1 MARERWIDGV
11 GGAFTHNLPLK
22 LVSLLVALILWVV
35 VLGSRDVEVSKEVP
49 IEVITSPDLVIANEV
64 PEKITFRLSG
74 PKAFLRAVLDRR
86 EDPIQVNLVGAR
98 AGLLTH
104 RFFSDN
110 IRVPIGVKVLSLSP
124 SSLAVKLEAVKTKTI
139 PIRLTTRGELNEGL
153 KIRSMAVLPESV
165 RVTGPESRIEP
176 LQEAPTAP
184 LDLSTLRGSVD
195 REIPLE
201 PPGTGLQ
208 YAGPAPRARIEIEGL
223 GANFKIRNIAIRVST
238 PLKFR
243 IQPATVTAM
252 VRAAP
257 ADLRKL
263 DRSRIFAKVDLE
275 GRPRGT
281 YSEPVQI
288 ELPPN
293 VTLVRVVPET
303 VNLTLY

>member
-1 MARERWIDGV
+1 MARDRWFDGIWD
-11 GGAFTHNLPLK
+11 AFTHNLPLK
-22 LVSLLVALILWVV
+22 LFSVLIALILWVV

-49 IEVITSPDLVIANEV
+49 LEVLTSPELVIANEV

-86 EDPIQVNLVGAR
+86 EEPIQINLVGAK
-98 AGLLTH
+98 AGLMTH

-124 SSLAVKLEAVKTKTI
+124 SSLAIKLEAVKTKVL
-139 PIRLTTRGELNEGL
+139 PIKLTTRGELNEGL
-153 KIRSMAVLPESV
+153 KIKSIGVFPESI
-165 RVTGPESRIEP
+165 RVTGPESRIE
-176 LQEAPTAP
+176 LLSEAPTAP
-184 LDLSTLRGSVD
+184 LDLSTVKGSLD

-201 PPGTGLQ
+201 SPGPGLQ
-208 YAGPAPRARIEIEGL
+208 YVGPNPRARVDIEGL
-223 GANFKIRNIAIRVST
+223 GANFKIRNIAIRVVS
-238 PLKFR
+238 PFKVK
-243 IQPATVTAM
+243 IQPASVTAM

-263 DRSRIFAKVDLE
+263 DRGRIFGKVNLE
-275 GRPRGT
+275 GKPRGT
-281 YSEPVQI
+281 YSEPVEI

-293 VTLVRVVPET
+293 VTLVRVVPGT